1 MRGTPAS
8 PNDAPRSATYSGFTF
23 LMASPAA
30 AKLAGRIGLAGFFLV
45 VGKFHQAVE
54 AFSASANEG
63 DRT

>member
-1 MRGTPAS
+1 
-8 PNDAPRSATYSGFTF
+8 
-23 LMASPAA
+23 MASPAA